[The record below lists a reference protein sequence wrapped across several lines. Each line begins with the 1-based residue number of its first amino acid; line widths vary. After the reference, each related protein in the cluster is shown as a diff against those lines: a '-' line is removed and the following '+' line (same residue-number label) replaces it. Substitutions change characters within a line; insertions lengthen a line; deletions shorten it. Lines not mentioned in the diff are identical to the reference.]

1 MPRQVISVIATMQRE
16 STQNFGHPDIEQFNH
31 TIMGVNHANEEVRV
45 PFDFLSPASSPQA
58 GAKPLALLGLSRLAM
73 WRLRFGP
80 TIDAEG
86 NVGASWTT
94 CEP

>member
-31 TIMGVNHANEEVRV
+31 TIMGVDQANEEVRV
-45 PFDFLSPASSPQA
+45 LLDVLSPASAPQA

-80 TIDAEG
+80 TIDPEG
-86 NVGASWTT
+86 NVAASWTT
-94 CEP
+94 SEP